1 MKKKLVIGLLL
12 MMVICFGWFYF
23 QPVSFYKESAYVVF
37 SQGDHIP
44 ATGTIYHA
52 NISYQGMKKVSF
64 DISDYK
70 ARREIDPAYHWEE
83 RSSSG
88 RWLYPDQDQLFMVN
102 LTQNNMIEFSEISY
116 SELGK
121 TKTAAIGRHHL
132 EMVNTPVVQEAYI
145 ADYDVD
151 HSFYVYL
158 RSIPENLKRIELANP
173 DIPATISKVEK
184 AANGLYRYKITYEM
198 DHSYQKMHS
207 SVKYIMETNGE
218 ESVRYG
224 GGILH
229 ITSSEVTADHDVE
242 RVNILYTR

>member
-1 MKKKLVIGLLL
+1 MKKKIVIGLLL
-12 MMVICFGWFYF
+12 MILICFGWFYF
-23 QPVSFYKESAYVVF
+23 QPVSFYKESTYIVF
-37 SQGDHIP
+37 SQGDTMP
-44 ATGTIYHA
+44 KTGTIYYT

-70 ARREIDPAYHWEE
+70 AKREIDPAYHWEE
-83 RSSSG
+83 SSSSG
-88 RWLYPDQDQLFMVN
+88 RWLYPDQNQFLMVN

-145 ADYDVD
+145 DDYGSD
-151 HSFYVYL
+151 HSFYMYV

-184 AANGLYRYKITYEM
+184 TSNGLYRYKITYEM

-207 SVKYIMETNGE
+207 SVKYIVEINGE

-229 ITSSEVTADHDVE
+229 ITSSEVAADHNVE
-242 RVNILYTR
+242 KVNVLYTR